1 MDAFLAIFRTPSKIQ
16 KFTDAENTPPPSPE
30 NWECFEQSCVNRTES
45 VHGTLSFLFLS
56 HLQCMGY
63 VWISSLWIGTFQR
76 AAPRPIIQLTDN
88 IQSGGSFSV
97 SYYQCT
103 VCVYSLEEN
112 KGNWAKWIIRKESV
126 SEDACLPFIF
136 VPINTHHNTWS
147 TQ

>member
-30 NWECFEQSCVNRTES
+30 NWECFEQSCLNRTES

-76 AAPRPIIQLTDN
+76 AAPRPIILLTDN
-88 IQSGGSFSV
+88 IQSGSSFSV
-97 SYYQCT
+97 SHYQCSMR
-103 VCVYSLEEN
+103 VFPWREQRKLSKVNN
-112 KGNWAKWIIRKESV
+112 KKRI
-126 SEDACLPFIF
+126 SEWRRLFTLHFRA
-136 VPINTHHNTWS
+136 HKHS
-147 TQ
+147 S

>member
-76 AAPRPIIQLTDN
+76 AAPRPIILLTDN

-97 SYYQCT
+97 SYYQCSMR
-103 VCVYSLEEN
+103 VFPWREQRKLSKVNN
-112 KGNWAKWIIRKESV
+112 KKRI
-126 SEDACLPFIF
+126 SERRRLFTLHFRA
-136 VPINTHHNTWS
+136 HKHS
-147 TQ
+147 S